1 MRTMI
6 ILMLLGATGCA
17 LQSGDTGGEDTDA
30 FNPTTGIWHATS
42 DEQSSNTCDF
52 ESDDDS
58 AYDTFNVTMVD
69 EDTFAMELADAT
81 DSEGTTFTCD
91 LTDKSFSCEDEETEE
106 TWSEDGFEIVLAGT
120 HEVSGSFDSK
130 ESLEL
135 TYTVGVECSGD
146 DCAALSHSMT
156 FPCEIVGDVAATAG

>member
-1 MRTMI
+1 MRLNI
-6 ILMLLGATGCA
+6 SLMLLGATGCA
-17 LQSGDTGGEDTDA
+17 LKSGDTADEDTDV

-52 ESDDDS
+52 ESDNDS
-58 AYDTFNVTMVD
+58 AYETFNVTMVD
-69 EDTFAMELADAT
+69 EDTFSMELADAT
-81 DSEGTTFTCD
+81 DSDGASFTCD
-91 LTDKSFSCEDEETEE
+91 LTDKAFSCADEETED
-106 TWSEDGFEIVLAGT
+106 TWAEDGFEIVLAGT
-120 HEVSGSFDSK
+120 HEVSGSFDST
-130 ESLEL
+130 ESMEL